1 MSLRSKISTSILM
14 AIAVIFVIFGIG
26 DIQMGPTADRAITVA
41 VSGLLPT
48 DVESAEP
55 IGYRLYDFATRM
67 GGLNLVLIGLLL
79 TSILAVPYR
88 LGQRWAWATM
98 WLLPAWSLAVPL
110 LFFSFGQA
118 PGTPIPP
125 PAISGPIV
133 AGVTGIVLLVDRGR
147 FLGRRVRETSLSVEP
162 A

>member
-1 MSLRSKISTSILM
+1 M
-14 AIAVIFVIFGIG
+14 
-26 DIQMGPTADRAITVA
+26 A
-41 VSGLLPT
+41 VSGLLPA
-48 DVESAEP
+48 DVEAAEP

-67 GGLNLVLIGLLL
+67 GGLNLVFIGLLL

-110 LFFSFGQA
+110 AFLAFGMS
-118 PGTPIPP
+118 PGTPLPP

-133 AGVTGIVLLVDRGR
+133 AVVTTIVLLVDRGR
-147 FLGRRVRETSLSVEP
+147 FLGRVVREASLSVEP